1 MLQIFSTPT
10 KISWQKVWWNVSFCV
25 RRWESLQ
32 LELIENCSP
41 VIEQWCDLRPVFI
54 WPCMLGHHP
63 SSHSQLEQTGDT
75 NMLWPLRT
83 AVLQHCSLKSNWH
96 IFSHFVLKLKQTK
109 CPLFPIILWRSRS
122 LFWRQSACDIWA
134 CVISLSQHAALQTLC
149 FQARKPRATRTRDNQ
164 IIFPTWQ
171 VVVLERFRTVDCQY
185 CDHLVITVINQSRA
199 SATKHIFYKVGQL
212 VVLCQQYLQP
222 QCACKYFS
230 CHCWLGC
237 WEARWDCPRCLEPLV
252 TGQPWAAEPCHLCHL
267 DTSPT
272 MT

>member
-1 MLQIFSTPT
+1 MLQIFSTST

-83 AVLQHCSLKSNWH
+83 AVLQHCSLKINWH
-96 IFSHFVLKLKQTK
+96 IFSHYVLKLKQTK
-109 CPLFPIILWRSRS
+109 CPLFPIILWRSRL

-149 FQARKPRATRTRDNQ
+149 FQARKPRAPETIKSYFLRDKLLSWKG
-164 IIFPTWQ
+164 F
-171 VVVLERFRTVDCQY
+171 E
-185 CDHLVITVINQSRA
+185 
-199 SATKHIFYKVGQL
+199 QL
-212 VVLCQQYLQP
+212 IVNI
-222 QCACKYFS
+222 
-230 CHCWLGC
+230 
-237 WEARWDCPRCLEPLV
+237 V
-252 TGQPWAAEPCHLCHL
+252 TILSSPWSIRAEPVQPNIFS
-267 DTSPT
+267 TR
-272 MT
+272 